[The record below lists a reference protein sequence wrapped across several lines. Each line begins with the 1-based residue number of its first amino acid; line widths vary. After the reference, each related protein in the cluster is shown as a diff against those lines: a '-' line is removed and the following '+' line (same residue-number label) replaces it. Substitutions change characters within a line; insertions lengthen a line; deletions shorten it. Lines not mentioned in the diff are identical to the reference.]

1 MPPTIQRMSL
11 QYSTIPE
18 EEDVQP
24 VDGSIAKAASRPAKV
39 YISLNSLLLYILF
52 IYYIY
57 I

>member
-39 YISLNSLLLYILF
+39 YISLNSLLL
-52 IYYIY
+52 
-57 I
+57 